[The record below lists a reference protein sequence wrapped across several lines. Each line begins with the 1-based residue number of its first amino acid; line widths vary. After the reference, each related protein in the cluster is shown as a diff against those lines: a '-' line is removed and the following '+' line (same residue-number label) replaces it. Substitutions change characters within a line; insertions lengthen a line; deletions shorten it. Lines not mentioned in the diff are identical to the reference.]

1 MNLPQSWRCEIAAIC
16 TLRQCKNASL
26 FSSPTISLSPSPL
39 SHHPPFVMKRYL
51 LSRVDY
57 RRCYKLLLLKE
68 DTESTPPCGAIP
80 QWRSCFWENEARF
93 LVVECR
99 VARPMG
105 REHRS
110 MGSTL
115 HENLNC
121 MRKLVNINKNADLFC
136 GFNKLGACPG
146 YKLFS

>member
-1 MNLPQSWRCEIAAIC
+1 
-16 TLRQCKNASL
+16 
-26 FSSPTISLSPSPL
+26 
-39 SHHPPFVMKRYL
+39 MKRYL

-57 RRCYKLLLLKE
+57 RRRYKLLLLKE

-93 LVVECR
+93 LVVECG

-121 MRKLVNINKNADLFC
+121 MRKLVNIKKSADLFC

-146 YKLFS
+146 YKLFC